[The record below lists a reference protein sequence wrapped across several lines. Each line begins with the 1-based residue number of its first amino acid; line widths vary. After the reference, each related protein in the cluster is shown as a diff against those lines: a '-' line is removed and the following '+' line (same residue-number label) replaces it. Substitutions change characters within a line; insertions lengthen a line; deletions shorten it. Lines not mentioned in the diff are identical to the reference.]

1 MAAWP
6 KTRVFRPSILVPY
19 GDGALRS
26 HLVNPPSP
34 PPSEGRPGKPRT
46 QRPSRRASA
55 GLLGLAMAVLALGI
69 TALAASADVNQAKA
83 NLLYNIAKFVEWPD
97 IQAIPG
103 SPLVFTILGEDDL
116 AGELAGVLSSKSVN
130 GHPVFVR
137 FARRPQDARGSQ
149 ILYVASSA
157 VPQLEAALA
166 AVDTSAILTVSDA
179 PGFAAHC
186 GMVGFSTE
194 GDRVRFEVNLDR
206 AERTGLKLSAKLLSL
221 ARLVSSDSEAR

>member
-1 MAAWP
+1 MP
-6 KTRVFRPSILVPY
+6 
-19 GDGALRS
+19 
-26 HLVNPPSP
+26 
-34 PPSEGRPGKPRT
+34 
-46 QRPSRRASA
+46 RPSRRPAA
-55 GLLGLAMAVLALGI
+55 GLLGLAMAVVALEL
-69 TALAASADVNQAKA
+69 TALAARADVNQAKA

-97 IQAIPG
+97 VQAIPG

-157 VPQLEAALA
+157 LPQLEAALA
-166 AVDTSAILTVSDA
+166 AVDSSAILTVSDA
-179 PGFAAHC
+179 PGFAAHG

-221 ARLVSSDSEAR
+221 ARLVSSDPEAR

>member
-1 MAAWP
+1 MSRPVPGRVAAG
-6 KTRVFRPSILVPY
+6 ILMPAMVLLSL
-19 GDGALRS
+19 GATVATVR
-26 HLVNPPSP
+26 
-34 PPSEGRPGKPRT
+34 
-46 QRPSRRASA
+46 
-55 GLLGLAMAVLALGI
+55 
-69 TALAASADVNQAKA
+69 ADVNQAKA
-83 NLLYNIAKFVEWPD
+83 NLLYNIAKFVEWPE
-97 IQAIPG
+97 IQATPG

-157 VPQLEAALA
+157 VPQLDAVLA

-179 PGFAAHC
+179 PGFAAHG

-221 ARLVSSDSEAR
+221 ARLVSSDPEAR